1 MRKNFFTVF
10 LMLIMSVVAYAQ
22 KGTMTINGKSAEYQI
37 EKQYRIGPG
46 AVYTKYIF
54 DDIAPVSAKM
64 VVNVI
69 EIDQTNG
76 YVKQAPYLAN
86 GTYAHYPTTNNSSN
100 NQVEEH
106 KRQQSLGQKPLASV
120 MGNPFTQYTTGTE
133 LMPDW
138 SVVGGLAINGA
149 ICHSYSGLSYYIDG
163 NNNACVG
170 NLTMSISVS
179 SNGSSINIGNINR
192 VRSNSSLSTLFC
204 NGFGKSCDI
213 SAYSGSG
220 AEVIVKLDNTNI
232 IGVGSTTATVTE
244 KKDGSGHSFG
254 DGYAIISGRDGDAYN
269 FVNGLSVGDKVTISV
284 SCTDEG
290 GRSVDLKL
298 LASPLFGYGVRG
310 GVAQPSSMAGYAQC
324 AVGVS
329 GDGKKSY
336 WVDMDNVP
344 GVSDASVDVMNQF
357 MQQLGIYDALLM
369 DGGPSA
375 EMQVHG
381 DWVSVNSLDFGFN
394 GRDIPSALMLYSTAP
409 GNDYNIAEVA
419 FVKKEDFV
427 KINIPYTPEFY
438 AYNQYGEF
446 LDVSAK
452 DSYYLEFKGDCG
464 AVSDDKKSF
473 VATSAGE
480 GELVAY
486 VNGSSTPSSTMRVV
500 VSDVVG
506 VVLEP
511 SKFYTSEGRGTQA
524 TLYVKYADGSQK
536 SVDNLEVY
544 WITDNRWTA
553 TCNGGYIYP
562 EEEGSAEI
570 TAHYDGM
577 YDVCEVTVRNVEEE
591 VIDLTSLVTDINNMN
606 IVLDGTPK
614 SAVAVVTPKKS
625 GVAYFTYKNA
635 AGEEYMDALGWCDAD
650 VDKEL
655 TRTFHYADPK
665 TYPVTLSYLNIGTAF
680 DAQSLELKSLKV
692 YYGDASGITSPNSK
706 VLPVSVARDV
716 AGNIRVTVTDGNGAA
731 VKCDV
736 YALDGRF
743 VGTLSSSDKDF
754 IVPVYVD
761 KNTAVVVCVTLSG
774 KRYVYKIR

>member
-54 DDIAPVSAKM
+54 DNIAPVSAKM

-86 GTYAHYPTTNNSSN
+86 GTYKGNNR
-100 NQVEEH
+100 QIDEH

-120 MGNPFTQYTTGTE
+120 MGNPFTQETTGTE
-133 LMPDW
+133 LMPEW

-163 NNNACVG
+163 SNNACIG
-170 NLTMSISVS
+170 NLTMSTSIS

-192 VRSNSSLSTLFC
+192 VRSNSLLPTLFC

-213 SAYSGSG
+213 AAYNSAG
-220 AEVIVKLDNTNI
+220 AEAILKLDNTNI
-232 IGVGSTTATVTE
+232 IGAGSTTATVTE
-244 KKDGSGHSFG
+244 KKNGSGNLFG
-254 DGYAIISGRDGDAYN
+254 EGYAIISGRDGDAYN

-290 GRSVDLKL
+290 GRNVDLKQ
-298 LASPLFGYGVRG
+298 LACPLFGYGVRG

-329 GDGKKSY
+329 SDGKKSY
-336 WVDMDNVP
+336 WLEMDNVP

-375 EMQVHG
+375 EMQVG
-381 DWVSVNSLDFGFN
+381 GEWVSVNSLGFGFN
-394 GRDIPSALMLYSTAP
+394 GRSIPSALMLYSTVP
-409 GNDYNIAEVA
+409 GNDYDIAEVA

-438 AYNQYGEF
+438 AYNQYGEY
-446 LDVSAK
+446 LAVSAK

-486 VNGSSTPSSTMRVV
+486 VNGTSTPSSTMHIV
-500 VSDVVG
+500 VSDIIG
-506 VVLEP
+506 VAIEP
-511 SKFYTSEGRGTQA
+511 SKFYTSEGRGAQA
-524 TLYVKYADGSQK
+524 TLYLKYADGSK
-536 SVDNLEVY
+536 KPVNNSDVY
-544 WITDNRWTA
+544 WLTEDKWVAECDNGKITPKQDGETKIV
-553 TCNGGYIYP
+553 G
-562 EEEGSAEI
+562 
-570 TAHYDGM
+570 HYDEMHG
-577 YDVCEVTVRNVEEE
+577 VCEVTVKTVESD
-591 VIDLTSLVTDINNMN
+591 VIDITPLVTDVNNMN

-614 SAVAVVTPKKS
+614 SAVAVVTPKKD

-635 AGEEYMDALGWCDAD
+635 AGEEFGNTLEMCYAG

-655 TRTFHYADPK
+655 TRTFRYDDVD
-665 TYPVTLSYLNIGTAF
+665 TYPVTLSYLNIGMSL
-680 DAQSLELKSLKV
+680 DPNSLELKSLKV
-692 YYGDASGITSPNSK
+692 YYGDASGITSPDSK
-706 VLPVSVARDV
+706 ELPVSVVRDM
-716 AGNIRVTVTDGNGAA
+716 AGNLRVTVTDGNGMA

-736 YALDGRF
+736 YTFDGRL
-743 VGTLSSSDKDF
+743 VGALSSSDREF
-754 IVPVYVD
+754 VVPAHVD
-761 KNTAVVVCVTLSG
+761 RNTAVIACVTLSG
-774 KRYVYKIR
+774 KKYIFKIR